1 MKIGIM
7 SMQRIIN
14 YGSFLQAYGL
24 KKIIESCGD
33 YEVQFVDYKAEPSL
47 VSEKQ
52 DKKKNRIN
60 RIFLGFKVLF
70 FPSYRKKRNIEIRQN
85 QAFSSFYK
93 VFDEKW
99 IPKFLD
105 VGKETNYLPNLDV
118 LVIGSDEVFNCTQR
132 GKDVGYSLQ
141 LFGKD
146 NKANKLISYAASFG
160 STTYEKLSYYGKLN
174 EIGNYLSKFDSI
186 SVRDKNSY
194 QIVKKLTNIVPK
206 NNVDP
211 VLVYDFNNEVTKQID
226 MTNYVVVYAYSG
238 RINEDEAK
246 AIQEF
251 AHRHGKKTLSI
262 GVMQS
267 FTDEYVMVNP
277 FDMLAYIKKADYV
290 VTDTFHGTVFSI
302 KYQIPFA
309 VIIRE
314 SNKQKLTDLL
324 EKFDLT
330 TRIVDNTEKINSVL
344 LSDFDKESIRSKI
357 KEYHEEAIDYLK
369 NNLKV

>member
-1 MKIGIM
+1 M
-7 SMQRIIN
+7 
-14 YGSFLQAYGL
+14 
-24 KKIIESCGD
+24 D
-33 YEVQFVDYKAEPSL
+33 
-47 VSEKQ
+47 
-52 DKKKNRIN
+52 
-60 RIFLGFKVLF
+60 
-70 FPSYRKKRNIEIRQN
+70 IRQN

-93 VFDEKW
+93 EFHEKW
-99 IPKFLD
+99 LPEFLD
-105 VGKETNYLPNLDV
+105 IGTETNYLPNLDV

-132 GKDVGYSLQ
+132 GKEVGYSLQ

-146 NKANKLISYAASFG
+146 NKAKKLISYAASFG
-160 STTYEKLSYYGKLN
+160 STTYEKFSYYGKSN
-174 EIGNYLSKFDSI
+174 EIGEYLSKFDSI

-194 QIVKKLTNIVPK
+194 HIVKKLTNTAPK

-211 VLVYDFNNEVTKQID
+211 VLVYDFNDEVTKQID

-238 RINEDEAK
+238 RINEDEAN
-246 AIQEF
+246 AIQKF
-251 AHRHGKKTLSI
+251 AHKRGKKTLSI
-262 GVMQS
+262 GVMQA
-267 FTDEYVMVNP
+267 FTDEYVMANP
-277 FDMLAYIKKADYV
+277 FELLAYIKNADYV

-330 TRIVDNTEKINSVL
+330 ARMAENSEDIESVL
-344 LSDFDKESIRSKI
+344 LSGFDKKSIRSKL
-357 KEYHEEAIDYLK
+357 KEYQSEAIDYLK